1 MSSPFQQQFSAKSPL
16 LERTT
21 KKRYRKS
28 EKVIRKLNKAIKID
42 SEKEYS
48 EDGTTLTNKG
58 KRQER
63 RADRKRASAKK
74 IHDKLYD

>member
-16 LERTT
+16 LEKAT

-28 EKVIRKLNKAIKID
+28 EKVVSKLNKAIEID
-42 SEKEYS
+42 SKKEYN
-48 EDGTTLTNKG
+48 EDGTLTKKG